1 MPFIYFIDC
10 IKSIIPLIDYTFIP
24 AKHTTNQ
31 TRNQEKRKICFVNW
45 GIMAIFAVIKAE
57 TFELCHVSRL

>member
-1 MPFIYFIDC
+1 M
-10 IKSIIPLIDYTFIP
+10 PLIDYTFIP